1 MTGGAEADA
10 AAACRW
16 AQVADELRRRPRR
29 WLVTGAAG
37 FIGSHLVE
45 ALLGMGQEVVALD
58 NFSTG
63 TRDNLACAGGAAAQ
77 GGGRLRL
84 IEGDVRDPDACARA
98 CRGAD
103 AVLHQ
108 AALGSVPRSFHDP
121 RATHASN
128 VDGFFTLLTA
138 VRAAG
143 TRAFVYAS
151 SSAVYGDHP
160 DPRRVEGRTGRL
172 ASPYAVSKY
181 ANELYAGVFQDAF
194 GVPAIGLRYFNV
206 FGSRQDAH
214 GAYAAVIPLW
224 IGALLQGEP
233 CMVHGDGET
242 TRDFCPVENVVRANL
257 LAALAPPEAV
267 GGVYNVGCGAATS
280 LNELFALIRGAV
292 AARRPEAAAAVA
304 CHGPERNS
312 DPRSSVADLALA
324 SSMLGYRPVRSVAEG
339 LEAAVDWYAARAGSS
354 RGALLAQPAAYVASG
369 S

>member
-1 MTGGAEADA
+1 MNGGAASPD

-16 AQVADELRRRPRR
+16 AQVVDELRRRPRR

-63 TRDNLACAGGAAAQ
+63 TRENLACAGGAAAE
-77 GGGRLRL
+77 GGARLRL

-98 CRGAD
+98 CLGVD

-121 RATHASN
+121 QATHASN

-143 TRAFVYAS
+143 TPSFVYAS

-160 DPRRVEGRTGRL
+160 DPGRVEGRLGRL

-181 ANELYAGVFQDAF
+181 ANELYAGVFRDAF

-206 FGSRQDAH
+206 FGPRQDAH
-214 GAYAAVIPLW
+214 GSYAAVIPLW
-224 IGALLQGEP
+224 VAALLHGEP
-233 CMVHGDGET
+233 CIIHGDGET

-292 AARRPEAAAAVA
+292 AIHRPEAAAALA
-304 CHGPERNS
+304 CHGPARNG
-312 DPRSSVADLALA
+312 DPRSSVADLALT

-339 LEAAVDWYAARAGSS
+339 LEAAVGWYAEQPAHVRA
-354 RGALLAQPAAYVASG
+354 APLLAHPASA
-369 S
+369 